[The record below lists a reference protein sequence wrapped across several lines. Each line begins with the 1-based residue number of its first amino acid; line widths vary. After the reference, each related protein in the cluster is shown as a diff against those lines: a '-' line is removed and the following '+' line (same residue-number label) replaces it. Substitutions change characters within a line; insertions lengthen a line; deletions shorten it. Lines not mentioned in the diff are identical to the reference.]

1 MLSLCAAAASS
12 PAMLSAGRN
21 IGEASLWGSVRP
33 RARPVAL
40 WELKLFFKAEDD
52 MQRQLGLRGQK
63 DQDDTFGLI
72 AGIAVAGVVTS
83 SVIEASSLPPVA
95 KLPLGAVCSLAPFLA
110 LAAGVAVPQASPLP
124 PDLPPLSS
132 SLPPLD
138 SSLQYRRSPLLH
150 PTSLLSPAAYSSS
163 LPPFTP
169 SLAAPRPCR
178 RR

>member
-12 PAMLSAGRN
+12 TALAPDVWTASAVPTASMLSAGRN
-21 IGEASLWGSVRP
+21 AGEVSLWGSVRP

-83 SVIEASSLPPVA
+83 SVIEASSLPPGA

-110 LAAGVAVPQASPLP
+110 LAAGVAVPQASSL
-124 PDLPPLSS
+124 PLS
-132 SLPPLD
+132 PPFDL
-138 SSLQYRRSPLLH
+138 SCRRSL
-150 PTSLLSPAAYSSS
+150 
-163 LPPFTP
+163 PFTP